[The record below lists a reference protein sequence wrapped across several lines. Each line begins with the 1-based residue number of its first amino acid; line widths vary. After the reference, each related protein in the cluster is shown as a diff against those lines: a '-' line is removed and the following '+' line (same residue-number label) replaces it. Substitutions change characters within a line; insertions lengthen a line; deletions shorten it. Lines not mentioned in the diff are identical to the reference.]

1 MSGDGSGVRTKT
13 RFWSWTLPRIHRNA
27 IPTSK
32 LDRTPL
38 SASGCCSTPLHSSRT
53 NFFPSR
59 RLAFVQVPTSR
70 AISPSTS
77 ATYAIPH
84 PTAFKSVSLLLL
96 QTRIVSDPSVL
107 FFFFFPF
114 GYLLLA
120 WLGFGRTHIHTPWAE
135 FFFFPLGLGLSFFVR
150 AWGGEC
156 GSA

>member
-38 SASGCCSTPLHSSRT
+38 SASGYCSTPLHSSRT

-70 AISPSTS
+70 AISPSIS
-77 ATYAIPH
+77 ASYAIPH
-84 PTAFKSVSLLLL
+84 STAFKSVSLLLL
-96 QTRIVSDPSVL
+96 LETRIVSDPSV
-107 FFFFFPF
+107 FFFFLFPL
-114 GYLLLA
+114 GYLLVA
-120 WLGFGRTHIHTPWAE
+120 WLGFGRTHTYIP
-135 FFFFPLGLGLSFFVR
+135 PGRNSSFFLSGSAWVWVR
-150 AWGGEC
+150 GGGRC